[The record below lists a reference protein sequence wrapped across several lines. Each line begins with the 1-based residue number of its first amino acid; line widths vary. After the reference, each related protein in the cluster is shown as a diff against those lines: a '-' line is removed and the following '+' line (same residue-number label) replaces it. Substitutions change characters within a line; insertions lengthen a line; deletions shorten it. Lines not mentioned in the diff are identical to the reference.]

1 VALGVWIANALETV
15 QNLGAYWPSVRPEDR
30 ESGMIRD
37 RDARLALFSPQV
49 LDGLMEKYGI
59 S

>member
-1 VALGVWIANALETV
+1 MLETV

>member
-1 VALGVWIANALETV
+1 VDVDQNGDRPKSGGETV

-37 RDARLALFSPQV
+37 RDDRPALLSSRFWTVS
-49 LDGLMEKYGI
+49 
-59 S
+59 